1 MTHIHYTYTHQ
12 RSKTDAWQWRTCR
25 VCGEMFEWDEYTC
38 LSSGRVKLSGKI
50 SHGYKGS
57 EQTREQYESE
67 RLKR

>member
-1 MTHIHYTYTHQ
+1 MAHIHYTYSNLD
-12 RSKTDAWQWRTCR
+12 SKTDAWQWRTCR
-25 VCGEMFEWDEYTC
+25 VCGEMFEVDHWSPTP
-38 LSSGRVKLSGKI
+38 SGRARLFGTI